1 MDLTKKFLYFNP
13 DATAGQ
19 VDNAKTY
26 PISALEGIGIAFDA
40 TSVRFAFRIDGET
53 DVDIVDVT
61 VASGKGREVI
71 ETVCEEINFSKQS
84 IIVVA
89 DKSND
94 EKISNHIDLGT
105 APTITESTTVADT
118 TFTIGAGVISHQ
130 ISNSLTEGFF
140 KFGNTA
146 GNGRFIFQERENDRN
161 VASATQD
168 GIAMPLTGTSTTGS
182 RATGFGYRKQVMTF
196 GSGNNDNVLTL
207 DAKDSGAIL
216 FVTPTNNITIKLP
229 SAANDLG
236 MFFTIVVASQVNKD
250 IVIQT
255 SATDGNDNIAVYN
268 ILNNDTQTNDCI
280 SHDAGAADHDEL
292 TITNAAAY
300 TRIELINVEGGSSE
314 KWLATVISTDGTGA
328 TIA

>member
-26 PISALEGIGIAFDA
+26 PISALEGIGIHDA
-40 TSVRFAFRIDGET
+40 TSVRFSFRIDGET

-105 APTITESTTVADT
+105 APVVTESSTISDTV
-118 TFTIGAGVISHQ
+118 FTIGAGVIRQNIGSA
-130 ISNSLTEGFF
+130 LTEGFLQ
-140 KFGNTA
+140 FGNSS
-146 GNGRFIFQERENDRN
+146 GNARFAFQEQANDRT
-161 VASATQD
+161 VAFGTQASV
-168 GIAMPLTGTSTTGS
+168 AMPLTGTSTTGS
-182 RATGFGYRKQVMTF
+182 RDEGFGYRKQIMTF
-196 GSGNNDNVLTL
+196 GSGNNDNVLAL

-229 SAANDLG
+229 AATFAPG
-236 MFFTIVVASQVNKD
+236 MFFTVVVAQQVNKN

-255 SATDGNDNIAVYN
+255 NAVDGNDNIAVYN

-280 SHDAGAADHDEL
+280 NFDGGAADHDEL
-292 TITNAAAY
+292 TITNAAVY
-300 TRIELINVEGGSSE
+300 TRIELINVEAGSSE
-314 KWLATVISTDGTGA
+314 KWLATVISTNGTGA
-328 TIA
+328 TVA